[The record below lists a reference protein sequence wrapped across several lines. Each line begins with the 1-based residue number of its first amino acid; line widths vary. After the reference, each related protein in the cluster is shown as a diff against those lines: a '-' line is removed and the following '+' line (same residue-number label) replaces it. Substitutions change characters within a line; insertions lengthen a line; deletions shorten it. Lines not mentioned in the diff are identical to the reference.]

1 MDYTITPSADGRFIT
16 IKVKGDINRQSAM
29 QMNLEA
35 HNLGRQMQIR
45 RYLVDVTESRN
56 TDDAL
61 DTYEF
66 SYADMRMMEGIDKG
80 ARVAMLVSPRDHS
93 HDFVETTAVNAGLNI
108 RIFTDPGKAKEY
120 LLEDRTS
127 PKEDSCE

>member
-35 HNLGRQMQIR
+35 HKLGRQMQIR

-80 ARVAMLVSPRDHS
+80 ARVATLVSPGDHS

-108 RIFTDPGKAKEY
+108 RIFTDPDKAKEY